1 MTYPSGN
8 QDPQQWGTPMG
19 YGQPQEIPPLGP
31 PPKSNAGW
39 IVLASMLVLA
49 LLGGA
54 GLLVV
59 GAKDTVAGSAVAASG
74 AAPVSDTVRTST
86 AKPTTTSK
94 KPPKADAKLSY
105 TEYEGPWDFKMGDVS
120 LRADW
125 IEGRD
130 HDTCAPIEKDG
141 KLTALGCRYAA
152 ELVLS
157 AEGGAL
163 RFAQFI
169 LVMPDAATAK
179 TAAAEIDQK
188 ALKPRAGTT
197 IDDFAT
203 GKWKAGAQEQFV
215 VVTLATATSAVD
227 EPTVQKYLGYRHADI
242 LAALLF
248 R

>member
-8 QDPQQWGTPMG
+8 QDPQQWGAPMG
-19 YGQPQEIPPLGP
+19 YGQPQEIPPLGQS
-31 PPKSNAGW
+31 PKSNAGW

-86 AKPTTTSK
+86 AKPTTSK
-94 KPPKADAKLSY
+94 NPPKADAKLSY
-105 TEYEGPWDFKMGDVS
+105 TEYDGPWDFKMGDVA